1 MNSELIQFPKTCSIC
16 DQYSQSFQEIVQ
28 DENCF
33 NKEYICQD
41 CIDLANG
48 IDILEK
54 QMLEDHHKTKK
65 LYIVSGN

>member
-1 MNSELIQFPKTCSIC
+1 MSYLFLSCTE
-16 DQYSQSFQEIVQ
+16 
-28 DENCF
+28 
-33 NKEYICQD
+33 KEYICQD
-41 CIDLANG
+41 CIDLTNG